1 MLTLVL
7 KYLVYHPHSKILMRI
22 MSLSLFQKFVETR
35 TCGFQRTPDVI
46 FWLKLVSVLRFK
58 NSYSFEKQLQNGM

>member
-1 MLTLVL
+1 
-7 KYLVYHPHSKILMRI
+7 

-46 FWLKLVSVLRFK
+46 FWLKLVSVLRFE